1 MKIVQLLLCSL
12 IISFMTVFTAMGQ
25 STFTEHV
32 KKQKASEGKI
42 VIIQSKAIE
51 DAVNGVKPKPAQ
63 PVEENKKKTPV
74 ENGNGKSSS
83 QEKEE
88 GENPD
93 KNNSSHHGGVRRHKA
108 MGYRIQIYTGGNSN
122 KDKMQAYEI
131 GRKCQGVFPMLSSY
145 PRFINPRWTCR
156 VGDFRNHEEAEKF
169 ADKIRAAKISKEI
182 RIVKCEVNAAW

>member
-32 KKQKASEGKI
+32 KKQKASEGKVI
-42 VIIQSKAIE
+42 IIQSKAIE

-63 PVEENKKKTPV
+63 HVEENKKKTPV

-93 KNNSSHHGGVRRHKA
+93 KNSSSHHGSVRRHKA

>member
-1 MKIVQLLLCSL
+1 MKIWQLLLCSL

-25 STFTEHV
+25 SSFTEHV
-32 KKQKASEGKI
+32 KKQKASEGKVI
-42 VIIQSKAIE
+42 IIQSKAIE

-63 PVEENKKKTPV
+63 PVEENKKRTPV

-93 KNNSSHHGGVRRHKA
+93 KNSSSHHGGVRRHKA

-131 GRKCQGVFPMLSSY
+131 GRKCQSIFPMLSSY

-169 ADKIRAAKISKEI
+169 ADKIRAAKISREI